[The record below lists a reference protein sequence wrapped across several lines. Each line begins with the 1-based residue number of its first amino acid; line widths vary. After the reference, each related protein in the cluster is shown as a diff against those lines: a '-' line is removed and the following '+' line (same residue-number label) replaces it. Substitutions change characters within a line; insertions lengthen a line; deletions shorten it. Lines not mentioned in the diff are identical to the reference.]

1 MISPSESDRISLG
14 EDPGSEQPAGNSHQ
28 KNFWRGKNGFEKFS
42 SPKKF
47 LRDSAQ
53 PSLSQHQASIPL
65 PFLICISDLPH
76 HNKNNLGKRGVQC
89 SLEPTVWGCGPSEQQ
104 SHGNRSF
111 GQLVIFDLQPRG
123 KDHRHGHLLKAMTQ
137 SWLMKTITYQM
148 SPSWCHL
155 ATE

>member
-1 MISPSESDRISLG
+1 MISPSESDRISLD

-76 HNKNNLGKRGVQC
+76 HNKNNLGKGAERCSAAWSPRSEGV
-89 SLEPTVWGCGPSEQQ
+89 VHQ
-104 SHGNRSF
+104 SR
-111 GQLVIFDLQPRG
+111 
-123 KDHRHGHLLKAMTQ
+123 KATATEALG
-137 SWLMKTITYQM
+137 SWLYSIYSQEVKITGTGIFWRRWLSRGSWRP
-148 SPSWCHL
+148 SPTRRHL
-155 ATE
+155 AAE